1 MIRTLFAAI
10 GVVELL
16 RPDALVTAAER
27 VALENPEECERRWWV
42 PSAVRAEGVAL
53 LYLALRGEAHYP
65 ALKQGLGVVGLL
77 ALASPHGYI
86 DRGTALV
93 YADADRCDWK
103 SWVYPA
109 TRLTGLCYVL
119 VALAERRADAN
130 GRD

>member
-27 VALENPEECERRWWV
+27 VALENSEECELRWWG
-42 PSAVRAEGVAL
+42 PSAVRVEGAAL
-53 LYLALRGEAHYP
+53 LALAVRGEARYP
-65 ALKQGLGVVGLL
+65 ALKKGLGVVGLL
-77 ALASPHGYI
+77 AFLSPHGYI

-103 SWVYPA
+103 RWVYPA
-109 TRLTGLCYVL
+109 TRLVGLCYVV
-119 VALAERRADAN
+119 VALDELLTGSD